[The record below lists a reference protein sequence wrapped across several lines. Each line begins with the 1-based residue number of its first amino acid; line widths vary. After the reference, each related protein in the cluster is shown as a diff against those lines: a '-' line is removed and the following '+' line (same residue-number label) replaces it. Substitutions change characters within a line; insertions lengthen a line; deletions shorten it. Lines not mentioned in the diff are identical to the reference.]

1 MSDDAD
7 VLEVARGWRAEGL
20 GVALA
25 TVVGT
30 WGSAPRPAG
39 SLLAVNER
47 GDFAGSVSGGC
58 VEAAVITEA
67 GLALADGRAR
77 LLEYGV
83 SNERAFEAGLA
94 CGGRIQVHVQR
105 LGDEDVLAPLLA
117 AISARRP
124 VVLATDLARGGLRL
138 VDPLMPDRAVEPG
151 LAAAA
156 QAAVARDES
165 TRGEAPGGAWLV
177 RPFVPPTRLVIFGA
191 VHVAQALAP
200 MARLAG
206 LEPVVVDTRP
216 AFATEAR
223 FEGVPMICAPAD
235 QALARV
241 GLDRHTAVV
250 TLTHRPELDDAALA
264 AALRSEAFYVGALGS
279 RKTQAARRERLR
291 GLGFGDGDLARIHG
305 PVGLAIGARSPAEI
319 AVAILAELV
328 AALRATPQAP
338 RTGPEVAIG

>member
-25 TVVGT
+25 TVVST

-83 SNERAFEAGLA
+83 SDQRAFEAGLA

-105 LGDEDVLAPLLA
+105 LGDGAFLAPLLA
-117 AISARRP
+117 AISTRRP

-138 VDPLMPDRAVEPG
+138 LDPLAPDRAVEPG

-156 QAAVARDES
+156 LAAVARDES
-165 TRGEAPGGAWLV
+165 ARVEAPGGAWFV
-177 RPFVPPTRLVIFGA
+177 RPFVPRTRVVIFGA

-200 MARLAG
+200 LARLAG

-216 AFATEAR
+216 AFATAAR
-223 FEGVPMICAPAD
+223 FEGVPIVCAPAD
-235 QALARV
+235 QALA
-241 GLDRHTAVV
+241 
-250 TLTHRPELDDAALA
+250 
-264 AALRSEAFYVGALGS
+264 GS
-279 RKTQAARRERLR
+279 
-291 GLGFGDGDLARIHG
+291 GSI
-305 PVGLAIGARSPAEI
+305 
-319 AVAILAELV
+319 
-328 AALRATPQAP
+328 ATPP
-338 RTGPEVAIG
+338 WSP